1 VPVRRVLAWL
11 VHLYTGSSAV
21 FGLFGVVAC
30 FRGQFRLAM
39 YLMMLTI
46 VIDSTDGALAR
57 AVDVRRE
64 IPWFDGR
71 RLDDICDYFT
81 YVVLP
86 ACFLVAAGM
95 LPHPLWAA
103 VPVLASGYGF
113 SQDKAKTDDF
123 FFLGWPSYWNVAVM
137 YLYLLGSP
145 PSVVLAWVLGLAAA
159 IFVPIKYI
167 YPSRTR
173 VLRPL
178 SLAVLALWVVIFSWL
193 AVRPDPSLV
202 WLYLTLALGPGYYVG
217 LSVLLNVPRV
227 RAALGS
233 AEAGGARAG

>member
-1 VPVRRVLAWL
+1 VRRVLAWL
-11 VHLYTGSSAV
+11 VHLYTASSAV
-21 FGLFGVVAC
+21 FGLFAVVAC
-30 FRGQFRLAM
+30 FRGHFQLAM
-39 YLMMLTI
+39 YLMMLTM

-57 AVDVRRE
+57 LVDVRGQ

-86 ACFLVAAGM
+86 ACFLIAAGM

-113 SQDKAKTDDF
+113 SQDKAKTDDY
-123 FFLGWPSYWNVAVM
+123 FFLGWPSYWNVAAM

-159 IFVPIKYI
+159 IFVPVKYI

-178 SLAVLALWVVIFSWL
+178 SLAVLGLWVLIFSWL
-193 AVRPDPSLV
+193 AVRPDPSLA
-202 WLYLTLALGPGYYVG
+202 WLYVTLALGPGYYVG
-217 LSVLLNVPRV
+217 LSLLFNVPRI
-227 RAALGS
+227 RAEL
-233 AEAGGARAG
+233 EHHGATPARSG